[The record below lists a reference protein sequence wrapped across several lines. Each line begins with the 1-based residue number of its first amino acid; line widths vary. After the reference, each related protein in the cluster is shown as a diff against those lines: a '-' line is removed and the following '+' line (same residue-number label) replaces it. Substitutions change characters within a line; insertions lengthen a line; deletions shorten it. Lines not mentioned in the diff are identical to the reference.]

1 VTPLISHRLQRH
13 QLTSVIARIAFAALA
28 LSPFSNATCSSPR
41 RCLQVP
47 VSLHVKYF
55 CYRRFFIRSPSLAVA
70 PNARHLRFVSTCVS
84 SSGSALH
91 ELGPAQ
97 DHALGEGV
105 VTIWRVIFIRF
116 RMFHRYTFVLG
127 APVRSLVVP
136 LHIILEHCTTSPS
149 FQRRA
154 HYRVARPIH
163 LLASICSPDLFA
175 YDAARS
181 VAGWTSTLQA
191 FLSLFPLF
199 SHSRA

>member
-1 VTPLISHRLQRH
+1 MPPTH
-13 QLTSVIARIAFAALA
+13 TSVIVHIAFATLT
-28 LSPFSNATCSSPR
+28 LSSFSNTTCSSPR

-55 CYRRFFIRSPSLAVA
+55 CYHHFFICSPLLAVA
-70 PNARHLRFVSTCVS
+70 PNARHLQFISTCVS

-116 RMFHRYTFVLG
+116 CMFHCHTFVLG

-136 LHIILEHCTTSPS
+136 LHIILGHCTTLPS
-149 FQRRA
+149 FQ
-154 HYRVARPIH
+154 HCTHFHV
-163 LLASICSPDLFA
+163 
-175 YDAARS
+175 
-181 VAGWTSTLQA
+181 V
-191 FLSLFPLF
+191 
-199 SHSRA
+199 